1 MIRIAYLYYDLLNL
15 YGENGN
21 IKILKSQLESIDVN
35 VVVNFLTIDDEL
47 NFANYDFVYIG
58 AGTENNQKIALKHLL
73 KYKDD
78 IKSYIKE
85 GKFFLATGNSIEFFG
100 QYILGADNKI
110 ETLDIFPYYTV
121 ISKKR
126 KFADALFKSNS
137 ELYIGFQNQYGILK
151 DNNYPWF
158 TVIKG
163 INNDN
168 SNNEGVLYK
177 NFYATYLIGPIFV
190 RNPHFLKL
198 IIKRLLIKKKLK
210 YKELDLQLEF
220 NAYNKFLTN
229 FYQDIK

>member
-21 IKILKSQLESIDVN
+21 IKILKSQLESIDIN

-58 AGTENNQKIALKHLL
+58 AGTENNQKITLKHLL

-78 IKSYIKE
+78 IKKYIEE
-85 GKFFLATGNSIEFFG
+85 GNFFLATGNSIEFFG
-100 QYILGADNKI
+100 QYMLINDNKI
-110 ETLDIFPYYTV
+110 ETLNTFSYYTD
-121 ISKKR
+121 ISKER

-163 INNDN
+163 ISNDN
-168 SNNEGVLYK
+168 TEGVLYK
-177 NFYATYLIGPIFV
+177 NFYATYLIGPLLV

-198 IIKRLLIKKKLK
+198 IIKGLLANKQLK
-210 YKELDLQLEF
+210 YKKLDLQLEF
-220 NAYNKFLTN
+220 TAYNKILTN